1 MYMTINYVFR
11 SCQVQCGVANLA
23 RALNQILVD
32 HIRTMLPSLRSK
44 IEDAVGSRQ
53 KELRMYGDA
62 PPGNT
67 NAARYASFHA
77 FRPIREQ
84 PGHVQSGRAL
94 RIAALR

>member
-1 MYMTINYVFR
+1 MVYWFHHSDCVF
-11 SCQVQCGVANLA
+11 SVQCGVANLA

-67 NAARYASFHA
+67 NAARYV
-77 FRPIREQ
+77 
-84 PGHVQSGRAL
+84 HVLDSDPYKE
-94 RIAALR
+94 